1 MDQVYRVTAMLSS
14 EWKIPFNVAIGLH
27 VLVILGALYLPGF
40 FKAKPRFADIYTVSL
55 INIAEPTVAPSPA
68 VKKQT
73 PPPPVATPKTPNK
86 IQKTAPIAEESQKI
100 VPISP
105 KVTPAPQ
112 KSISLKPL
120 KKKKVQEIKQP
131 EKQDRRQEIERINR
145 KRLAEALKEEELLA
159 EKAKIAQ
166 DALEAERKLLQSQPI
181 PDSLPTT
188 SRIASGNQ
196 SSTTTSAA
204 GSSSSLIESQ
214 YLASIRNRLDQF
226 WALPDYLQ
234 QDPNLTAIVVITI
247 NPDGKIANMQ
257 FENKSGNRVYDQFV
271 IKTLEA
277 ADPMPPIPP
286 AMKKQR
292 FEIGLV
298 FKPGSIQ

>member
-1 MDQVYRVTAMLSS
+1 MLSN

-27 VLVILGALYLPGF
+27 VLIILGALYLPGF

-55 INIAEPTVAPSPA
+55 INIAEPKVGSAPA
-68 VKKQT
+68 VKKQST
-73 PPPPVATPKTPNK
+73 PPPAVVAPKPPVKV
-86 IQKTAPIAEESQKI
+86 QKTVPIATKQQNVAPVQPKI
-100 VPISP
+100 
-105 KVTPAPQ
+105 TPAPQ

-120 KKKKVQEIKQP
+120 KKKIVQETKQP
-131 EKQDRRQEIERINR
+131 DNKDRRQEIEKINR
-145 KRLAEALKEEELLA
+145 KRLAEALREEELLA
-159 EKAKIAQ
+159 EKAKLAQ
-166 DALEAERKLLQSQPI
+166 DALEAERKLLQSQPL

-188 SRIASGNQ
+188 SSIVSGNQ
-196 SSTTTSAA
+196 TSTNSSAG

-247 NPDGKIANMQ
+247 NMDGKIANML

-277 ADPMPPIPP
+277 ADPMPPIPA

>member
-1 MDQVYRVTAMLSS
+1 MLSN

-27 VLVILGALYLPGF
+27 VLVILGALYLPGL
-40 FKAKPRFADIYTVSL
+40 FKAKPRFADIYTVSI
-55 INIAEPTVAPSPA
+55 INIAEPTAGPSPP
-68 VKKQT
+68 VKEQST
-73 PPPPVATPKTPNK
+73 PPPPVITPQAPRKT
-86 IQKTAPIAEESQKI
+86 QKVAPIATEQQKV
-100 VPISP
+100 VPSPP

-120 KKKKVQEIKQP
+120 KRKKIQEIKQP
-131 EKQDRRQEIERINR
+131 DNQDRRQEVERINR
-145 KRLAEALKEEELLA
+145 KRLAEALREEELLT
-159 EKAKIAQ
+159 EKARLAQ
-166 DALEAERKLLQSQPI
+166 DALEAERKLLQAQP
-181 PDSLPTT
+181 LPNNLQTT
-188 SRIASGNQ
+188 SPKVSGDQ
-196 SSTTTSAA
+196 SSATSSTA

-234 QDPNLTAIVVITI
+234 QDPNLTAVVVITI
-247 NPDGKIANMQ
+247 NQDGKIANML